1 MLSIR
6 EQIIKENITRT
17 IGNRPEADLIFRVQT
32 GKITKEEIEE
42 YERKRDE
49 ETQYFKEFF
58 EFDKPQLPSV
68 FEPEPNQSVIISN
81 IILKDTTDNDNS
93 IRRDENQGD
102 ENTIPINQAISSIIL
117 IFITSSNTT
126 NLGFQFKPLLFV
138 N

>member
-6 EQIIKENITRT
+6 ERIIKENITRT
-17 IGNRPEADLIFRVQT
+17 IGDRPEADLIFRVQT

-42 YERKRDE
+42 YERKREE

-102 ENTIPINQAISSIIL
+102 ENTIPINQE
-117 IFITSSNTT
+117 
-126 NLGFQFKPLLFV
+126 Q
-138 N
+138 